1 MRLGGAECVPSIAPA
16 DEARHCKFRPTFCL
30 ACTVRRLR
38 VWRDAFTRAGRRVR
52 GCMSGGKR
60 GRDSGDLG
68 VEGQQ
73 HAAKKM
79 SAQSPMAVD
88 APKAIDEDLHRC
100 VTSSCAD
107 AHGVHSTR
115 CLQRRQP
122 GTDHLPTLSRLVPPA
137 AASWLCTA
145 ARRCGA
151 WRVLVSSWWAPTAW
165 AWKSVRA
172 PRPDTPSAPT
182 PGKQRPQRRSTRPQ
196 ACCARFHEAGTRL
209 AYDTHTHASDA
220 QPRT

>member
-1 MRLGGAECVPSIAPA
+1 MKLDTASSDRLFVC
-16 DEARHCKFRPTFCL
+16 
-30 ACTVRRLR
+30 CTVRRLR

-68 VEGQQ
+68 VEEGQQ

-100 VTSSCAD
+100 VTSRCAD

-151 WRVLVSSWWAPTAW
+151 WRVLASSWWAPTAW

-182 PGKQRPQRRSTRPQ
+182 QGKQRPGTRSTRPQ
-196 ACCARFHEAGTRL
+196 ACCARFHEPGTRL
-209 AYDTHTHASDA
+209 AHDTHTHASDA